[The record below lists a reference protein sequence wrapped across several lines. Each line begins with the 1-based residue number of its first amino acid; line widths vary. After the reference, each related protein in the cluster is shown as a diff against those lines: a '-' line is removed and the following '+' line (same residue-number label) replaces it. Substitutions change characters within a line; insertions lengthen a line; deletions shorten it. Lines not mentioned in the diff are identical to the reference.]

1 MNASGAQ
8 VIGGAPNLFRDFLHA
23 ERTKWTPIIKKHRI
37 KAD

>member
-8 VIGGAPNLFRDFLHA
+8 VIGGAPNLFRDFLDA
-23 ERTKWTPIIKKHRI
+23 ERIKWTPIVKKHAI